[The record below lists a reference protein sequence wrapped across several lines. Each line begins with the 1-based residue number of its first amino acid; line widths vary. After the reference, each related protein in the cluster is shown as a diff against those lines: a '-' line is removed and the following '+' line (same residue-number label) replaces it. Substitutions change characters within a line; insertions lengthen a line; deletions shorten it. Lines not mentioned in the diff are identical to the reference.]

1 MSRLLAVTIRD
12 VARLADVSVQ
22 TVSRVLN
29 DRPDVSVETR
39 ARVQRA
45 IAELNFVPAV
55 AARGLSGGERSAI
68 GVLTYPQFA
77 LHHAYTRNI
86 EGCATEAARHGV
98 GLVISL
104 VLNDDP
110 DGARA
115 AVDLLIGH
123 RVAGV
128 VVAQPR
134 FRYTPHFRAVLS
146 RFDVP
151 VVTTGNYRDP
161 EKHFHAVDLD
171 NREAAFLETCHVL
184 DHNHRRIAIIR
195 GASDM
200 GGGDERFAGST
211 DALTEFGVTLHL
223 RNVVEAAWSIESG
236 IAAMQALLARGTD
249 FTAVVC
255 HHDLLAIGA
264 MRVLRQAGRRVP
276 EDVAVVG
283 LEDLPIAPYL
293 TPALTSVRGPGR
305 EIGAVAVRRVL
316 GVTPSPGNV
325 ELLSGRLVIRESCGT
340 PHEGIAAHEPSILA
354 DIAVH

>member
-1 MSRLLAVTIRD
+1 VSTTIRD
-12 VARLADVSVQ
+12 VARRANVSVQ

-29 DRPDVSVETR
+29 DRPDVASETR
-39 ARVQRA
+39 ARVQQA

-55 AARGLSGGERSAI
+55 AARGLPGGQGSAL

-77 LHHAYTRNI
+77 LHHAYTLNI
-86 EGCATEAARHGV
+86 EGCATEAARQGV

-104 VLNDDP
+104 VLNDTP

-123 RVAGV
+123 RVSGV

-134 FRYTPHFRAVLS
+134 FRYTPHFRAALS
-146 RFDVP
+146 RLRVP

-161 EKHFHAVDLD
+161 ERRFPAIDLD
-171 NREAAFLETCHVL
+171 NREAAFLATEHVL
-184 DHNHRRIAIIR
+184 RSGHRQVAIIR

-200 GGGDERFAGST
+200 GGGDERFAGSV
-211 DALTEFGVTLHL
+211 DAFDAYGLTLAPRHI
-223 RNVVEAAWSIESG
+223 VEAAWSIESG
-236 IAAMQALLARGTD
+236 MTAMRNLLARASD
-249 FTAVVC
+249 FSAVVC

-264 MRVLRQAGRRVP
+264 MRVLSQAGRRVP

-293 TPALTSVRGPGR
+293 TPALTTVRGPGR
-305 EIGAVAVRRVL
+305 EIGAAAVREVL
-316 GVTPSPGNV
+316 GIEVPDALE
-325 ELLSGRLVIRESCGT
+325 ELLPGQLIVRESCGT
-340 PHEGIAAHEPSILA
+340 PRGALTAHEPSIITA
-354 DIAVH
+354 IAVQ